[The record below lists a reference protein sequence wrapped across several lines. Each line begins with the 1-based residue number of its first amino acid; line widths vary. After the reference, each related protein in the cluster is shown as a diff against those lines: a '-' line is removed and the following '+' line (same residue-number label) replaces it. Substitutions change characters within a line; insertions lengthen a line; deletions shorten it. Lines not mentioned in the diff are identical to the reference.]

1 MAVYKIA
8 RLIENVRRFVITIFY
23 HKNDLPADVSL
34 EGDIAIDTEAMGLV
48 NRRDR
53 LCVVQLSTGDGNA
66 HLVHFD
72 KGQYAAPNLKKIL
85 MREDTTKIFHFA
97 RFDVAIL
104 FYYLGVLVQPVYCTR
119 VASKLIRTFTDRHG
133 FKDICKELLGVDI
146 SKQQQSSDWGA
157 DKLTE
162 DQKQYAAND
171 VLYLHALREELNK
184 MLVREGRVELV
195 QSCFQFIP
203 ARSLLDLQGWEND
216 DIFAHS

>member
-1 MAVYKIA
+1 MGVYKIP
-8 RLIENVRRFVITIFY
+8 ITDKIVRRFVITIY
-23 HKNDLPADVSL
+23 YYKNDVPADVTL
-34 EGDIAIDTEAMGLV
+34 DGDIAIDTEAMGLI

-85 MREDTTKIFHFA
+85 MREDTAKIFHFA

-104 FYYLGVLVQPVYCTR
+104 FYYLGVLVQPIYCTR

-133 FKDICKELLGVDI
+133 FKDLCKEILGVDI

-162 DQKQYAAND
+162 DQKNYAAND

-184 MLVREGRVELV
+184 MLLRESRVELA
-195 QSCFQFIP
+195 QACFQFIP
-203 ARSLLDLQGWEND
+203 ARALLDLQGWENE
-216 DIFAHS
+216 DIFAH